1 MTFPIYGKSYIHIIY
16 RVCILYVQYILNMQD
31 IFDNASTRTCCPGS
45 SPNRTV
51 VAKPWVIILWAY
63 SVCPTDSLWMSMGLY
78 YPNILGMISIDY
90 TENPMNQ
97 QCTLSGTTFRVLNT
111 KKDAR
116 FVHPTPDHDTYDI
129 YIYIPPGT

>member
-1 MTFPIYGKSYIHIIY
+1 MRHRGLACIILLIHY
-16 RVCILYVQYILNMQD
+16 PV
-31 IFDNASTRTCCPGS
+31 S

-51 VAKPWVIILWAY
+51 VATPWVIILWAY

-78 YPNILGMISIDY
+78 YPNILGMITIDY

-97 QCTLSGTTFRVLNT
+97 QCTSSGTTFRVLNT

-116 FVHPTPDHDTYDI
+116 FVHPTPDHDTHI
-129 YIYIPPGT
+129 YIYINPWNHDCLLLVINGYSWLVMVINGC

>member
-1 MTFPIYGKSYIHIIY
+1 
-16 RVCILYVQYILNMQD
+16 
-31 IFDNASTRTCCPGS
+31 
-45 SPNRTV
+45 
-51 VAKPWVIILWAY
+51 
-63 SVCPTDSLWMSMGLY
+63 
-78 YPNILGMISIDY
+78 MIGIDY

-129 YIYIPPGT
+129 YIYPREHDYLLVVINGYSWLVMVING